1 MRSWA
6 AINLTTWNI
15 RAEEWHMNAVRQV
28 RTEQAIPV
36 RKPGLEFDASI
47 PRYWF
52 GENITATH
60 VFNGMNLVFP
70 DGERFFVKAVFDHL
84 DRITDP
90 VLREQARG
98 FAGQEG
104 QHANQHEKY
113 FDVLRAQGYEI
124 ETFLRRFHKFT
135 VLTTRYLPARLR
147 LSITAGAE
155 HYTAIFGVGALE
167 DYELLFSDMHPTM
180 RKLIIWHATEEV
192 EHRSV
197 AFDVLQATHPSYVL
211 RIIGFLIA
219 TVALFGWTGYATR
232 MLLRQDGISREL
244 AAKHQRWI
252 MKKTENR
259 GLHRIKAGLRAY
271 FRRDFHPSQYGDEIE
286 LAHRRLEQ
294 VGLSVNA

>member
-1 MRSWA
+1 MA
-6 AINLTTWNI
+6 D
-15 RAEEWHMNAVRQV
+15 VRQV
-28 RTEQAIPV
+28 RTTQAIPV
-36 RKPGLEFDASI
+36 RKPGLEFDDSI

-52 GENITATH
+52 GGNIAATQF
-60 VFNGMNLVFP
+60 FNGLNLVFP

-124 ETFLRRFHKFT
+124 DTFLRRFHTFSKI
-135 VLTTRYLPARLR
+135 TTRYLPARLR
-147 LSITAGAE
+147 LAITAGAE

-167 DYELLFSDMHPTM
+167 DYELLFEEIHPTM
-180 RKLIIWHATEEV
+180 RQLIIWHATEEV

-197 AFDVLQATHPSYVL
+197 AFDVLQATHPSYIL
-211 RIIGFLIA
+211 RIVGFLIA
-219 TVALFGWTGYATR
+219 TVALFSWSGYATR
-232 MLLRQDGISREL
+232 MLLRQDKTPREL
-244 AAKHQRWI
+244 VAKHHRWI
-252 MKKTENR
+252 LKKTEMR
-259 GLHRIKAGLRAY
+259 GLKRIRAGLRAY
-271 FRRDFHPSQYGDEIE
+271 FRRDFHPSQYGDEIA

-294 VGLSVNA
+294 VGLSPT